1 MKTSLCAACLG
12 LSFLIGLHAQP
23 QEKDIE
29 VAARTFKFV
38 EGAPS
43 GEALLGIVSDPAIA
57 ASSSQANALA
67 AALEGGKT
75 ISGVTF
81 VPKVIAPSEISGVDV
96 VFVTNGMGAH
106 HEAIGAAVSSG
117 QLLSFSTDKTCVTAK
132 HCFMAVQSAP
142 KVEITISRSATEAA
156 GLQLNQALKMMVDE
170 RD

>member
-1 MKTSLCAACLG
+1 M
-12 LSFLIGLHAQP
+12 IGLHAQP

-38 EGAPS
+38 DGAPY
-43 GEALLGIVSDPAIA
+43 GEAILGIVSDPSIA

-67 AALEGGKT
+67 SALDGGKT

-81 VPKVIAPSEISGVDV
+81 IPKVISPTEISDVDV
-96 VFVTNGMGAH
+96 VFVTNGMSAH
-106 HEAIGAAVSSG
+106 HQAIGDAVSSG
-117 QLLSFSTDKTCVTAK
+117 QLLSFSTDKTCVTAR

-142 KVEITISRSATEAA
+142 KVEIVISRSATEAA